1 MTGEELRRAVATHR
15 WQHSLRL
22 PDGIVTPG
30 ARSEAALAAEEDALF
45 GAFNLRGAH
54 VLDAGA
60 AEGHFTFAALR
71 RGARRVLSTDHLAW
85 TLPNAGGEAA
95 LRLAAGA
102 LGHSVETL
110 AADPRQVTG
119 SFHVTLAMGFY
130 EQSANPIAALRA
142 LSAATTHLMLLET
155 LQDALDDARP
165 MMVAHTLDRAYG
177 PGIEG
182 WAPNPPLVMHM
193 LLEMGFDR
201 VLYRTHPEGVARGIY
216 AALRPAADGRLLEGF
231 AAPWINMTHPTPPA

>member
-1 MTGEELRRAVATHR
+1 MTDAELRHAVAAHR

-22 PDGIVTPG
+22 PGGLVTPG
-30 ARSEAALAAEEDALF
+30 ARSEAALAAEEAALF
-45 GAFNLRGAH
+45 GAVNLRGAH

-85 TLPNAGGEAA
+85 TQAGGEAA
-95 LRLAAGA
+95 LRLAGDA
-102 LGHSVETL
+102 LGQPVETL

-119 SFHVTLAMGFY
+119 SFHVTLAMGLY
-130 EQSANPIAALRA
+130 EQAANPIAALRA
-142 LSAATTHLMLLET
+142 LGAATTHLMLIET

-165 MMVAHTLDRAYG
+165 MMVAHTLDRPYG
-177 PGIEG
+177 AGIEG
-182 WAPNPPLVMHM
+182 WAPNPPLVLHM

-231 AAPWINMTHPTPPA
+231 GAPWINMTHPAG